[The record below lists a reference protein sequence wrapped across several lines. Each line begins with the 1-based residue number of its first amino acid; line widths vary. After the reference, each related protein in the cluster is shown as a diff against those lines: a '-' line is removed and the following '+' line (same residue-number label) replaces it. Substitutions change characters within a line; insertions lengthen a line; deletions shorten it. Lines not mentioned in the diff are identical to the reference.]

1 MATTTTTDDEP
12 IVPQGVTLRAFDD
25 TKAARKAIYDGTLE
39 ALSKRFPLENRS
51 YRLELSNVRYTG
63 PQDFTLAQQKAA
75 LLGDKPLH
83 TPVSGHFRLFRKSD
97 NALVDEKDE
106 VVMNVPYYTDRGTVI
121 NNGSEYT
128 IANQLR
134 LRPGVYTRVR
144 RSGDVETQFNVK
156 PGTGRGFRL
165 RMEPSTGVVMVNVG
179 HANMPIYPLLRALGV
194 SDKQMVRAWGA
205 DVAHANAAKAD
216 TVAGRAAVDK
226 LYKAFAGYNATAQD
240 LVSKERYLADTLPKF
255 ALDPGVTSRTLGIA
269 AEGITPDVLLR
280 ASSKMF
286 AVNRGEEK
294 ADDRDNPGFAN
305 VFGIDDLYR
314 ERIEKDAGRLSRNI
328 MAKVSRAGSL
338 KPVGRAAFSGWPD
351 ELLHGSGLA
360 MPGDNSNP
368 MALEE
373 QLLRV
378 TRMGEGGIGSADVV
392 TDEARQ
398 VNSGNLNFIDPI
410 SGPEN
415 ERIGVDARLGVHTRK
430 GSDGRLYSLF
440 VNRQG
445 RREYVACDKASDS
458 VVGFPN
464 SDPKAEYVPAMK
476 AGAVR
481 MVPRSEVDYFMPDMA
496 GMFSANINL
505 NPMPTAVQGGR
516 QFYGAKFWGQ
526 YLPAAKGEAPLV
538 DSLMPDGKM
547 TWSEYYGRK
556 LGTLK
561 SPAAGVV
568 SKVTD
573 KGVTVT
579 DASGKKHFVET
590 VVDFPFN
597 GLTGLTYAPTVKV
610 GDKVDDGDMVAA
622 SNFVDRKTGGLA
634 MGVSLKMA
642 WAPYKAY
649 SYEDAVV
656 ISESA
661 AKKLASSRLYGF
673 EADPRDGSELG
684 LAKYMSSF
692 PKRFTKEQYA
702 TLDDNGV
709 VKPGTVLNKGDPIS
723 VAVGPKLLTAEDA
736 NLGKLSKVL
745 RGAFTDKA
753 QTWEHDYP
761 GTVVESGIFRGRA
774 KVNVKAE
781 PPIGIGD
788 KLSGRFALKGVCGRI
803 VPDDKMPRDAVTN
816 EPYDIL
822 MNPLGIPS
830 RVAPGQLIET
840 ALGKLAKAT
849 GQQIRIPQDP
859 PPEGWARWASD
870 RLREA
875 GVSPTADVFDPETG
889 KTLHGIGDGYV
900 YFHAMHHLADKKLSA
915 KGGSGGYTAD
925 LQPAKGGASGAKRTC
940 FAAMQPIRVLHG
952 EETIGHIVDKRIPE
966 YVWTRFNDG
975 RWGYSLVTNW
985 FCRKGKASELLAISV
1000 TGLPGS
1006 DNCSRKR
1013 VVYCDK
1019 TLHVTREHHMFS
1031 PTRGEIL
1038 AGDVRAG
1045 DWLTSYGYV
1054 PTDDQMSL
1062 LIGSMLGDAAICNVH
1077 GGFRKSVDGV
1087 MLPVP
1092 YFSEQHS
1099 HHQYAYV
1106 NWKVRALGALV
1117 SSRKSSVAK
1126 SKSGFG
1132 ARRGDRVAYY
1142 EIHRHDIVES
1152 LKTMFYTGEGG
1163 AVCAKNLS
1171 HVDLDMVG
1179 DVGIVAWFIDDGTVV
1194 EHVKNGV
1201 ATGSPSGSIAT
1212 HGFSRADNERLAS
1225 WLGGRLGAPVRV
1237 RRTHS
1242 HYNGERG
1249 EYWYLGLSA
1258 EACRRLARLVARY
1271 MTPSD
1276 IPPTKKWLIKEVAHL
1291 ASEYVGI
1298 DTAYALGDVPVR
1310 VTDVRPYSDGKHGP
1324 DDEICL
1330 YDLTVADSHK
1340 YCASDCL
1347 VSNSGLD
1354 MNALLAHGAT
1364 ENLKDVVAVRGTKNE
1379 DFWKAVRSGGPLP
1392 QPQVPFVYKKAMNL
1406 LRAGGINVVEG
1417 QRATDIMP
1425 MTDRDT
1431 DRLAGG
1437 RVISN
1442 SRMLDDEMHDI
1453 KGGLFDPYA
1462 TGGSGNQD
1470 RWASIVLPEP
1480 IPNPVMEEP
1489 VRRVLGLT
1497 GKRLQAV
1504 ISGEEQLDGMTGGKA
1519 LQAALGKVDVDAE
1532 IARQRDIVRKA
1543 RGSKRD
1549 DAVKVIGYLTGCKKQ
1564 GIAPMDWMITKVPVI
1579 PPMFRP
1585 VAKLGDTA
1593 LVSDINELYRDVI
1606 ESAGA
1611 FSELRKDV
1619 PDSGL
1624 SEERLN
1630 VYKAVKA
1637 AYGLGDPISPEG
1649 QAKKL
1654 KGAIRQVIGTSPK
1667 TGLWQAKVISKAVDG
1682 VGRAVISPEPNYDMD
1697 QCGIPEETAWKL
1709 YKDYVVRGLSRRGYP
1724 QERAMQLVDERA
1736 KVAKD
1741 LLLEEMGRRP
1751 VILDRAPTW
1760 HKFNFMAFWP
1770 SLVEGNTMRMNPVVE
1785 KAFTADH
1792 DGDQQIGAVRAKF
1805 ADKDAIIKFAK
1816 TASPVYCKNLLN
1828 MIYFSSKRNEG
1839 KTHDEER

>member
-1 MATTTTTDDEP
+1 MATTTTDEEP
-12 IVPQGVTLRAFDD
+12 IVPKGVTLRAFDD
-25 TKAARKAIYDGTLE
+25 TKAARRAIYDGTLE
-39 ALSKRFPLENRS
+39 ALSKRFPIENRN
-51 YRLELSNVRYTG
+51 YRLELSNARYTG

-75 LLGDKPLH
+75 LLGNTALH
-83 TPVSGHFRLFRKSD
+83 TPITGHFKLYRKSD

-121 NNGSEYT
+121 DNGSEYT

-194 SDKQMVRAWGA
+194 SDGQMVKAWGA

-328 MAKVSRAGSL
+328 MMKVSRAGSL

-415 ERIGVDARLGVHTRK
+415 ARIGVDARLGVHTRK

-445 RREYVACDKASDS
+445 RKEYVACDRASDS

-464 SDPKAEYVPAMK
+464 PDPKAEYVPAMK

-481 MVPRSEVDYFMPDMA
+481 MVPRSDVDYFMPDMA

-516 QFYGAKFWGQ
+516 QFYGSKFWGQ

-538 DSLMPDGKM
+538 DSLMPDGKA
-547 TWSEYYGRK
+547 TWSEYYGRR

-561 SPAAGVV
+561 APAAGVV

-579 DASGKKHFVET
+579 DARGKKHFVET

-597 GLTGLTYAPTVKV
+597 GLTGLTYSPTVKV
-610 GDKVDDGDMVAA
+610 GDKVADGDMVAA
-622 SNFVDRKTGGLA
+622 SNFVDPKTGGLA
-634 MGVSLKMA
+634 MGVNLRMA
-642 WAPYKAY
+642 WVPYRAF
-649 SYEDAVV
+649 SYEDAIV

-709 VKPGTVLNKGDPIS
+709 VRPGTVLNKGDPIS

-774 KVNVKAE
+774 KVNVKAA

-788 KLSGRFALKGVCGRI
+788 KMCYDEETEVLTASGWKFFRDVTLGDFVATLDPSSGRFAYLSPELVSKYAHTGRMYRLRTSELDLCVTDNHRMLVQRRGHSGFEFITAKDVFGKRVSYKKDGLWGGVEVPTFTFPAYQVGHRCGLLTRPEVRIPMDTYLMLLGMFLSEGNVRANGPHRSYGIDITQVKKGGCRVAFEALDTAGVEYRYQACSHKIVLNGRHLAQHFGQFGRSHEKYIPDFVFGLSRRQQEILFRWMMWGDGYSKNGVPKAYFTSSRRLADDFQRLCLHVGKAGRVECREAAGARHGMLDGRVIATKHEQYRVQIINSKLTPTVNHGHVHQQHAQSEGYVDYDGFVYCCTMPKWHAIYVRRNGHACWCGNSPRSALKGVVGAI
-803 VPDDKMPRDAVTN
+803 VPDDKMPRDAATN

-830 RVAPGQLIET
+830 RVAPNQLIET
-840 ALGKLAKAT
+840 AMAKLAKAT
-849 GQQIRIPQDP
+849 GQQVRIPQDP

-870 RLREA
+870 RLKEA

-925 LQPAKGGASGAKRTC
+925 LQPAKGGPEGAKR
-940 FAAMQPIRVLHG
+940 AS
-952 EETIGHIVDKRIPE
+952 
-966 YVWTRFNDG
+966 
-975 RWGYSLVTNW
+975 SL
-985 FCRKGKASELLAISV
+985 
-1000 TGLPGS
+1000 
-1006 DNCSRKR
+1006 
-1013 VVYCDK
+1013 
-1019 TLHVTREHHMFS
+1019 
-1031 PTRGEIL
+1031 
-1038 AGDVRAG
+1038 
-1045 DWLTSYGYV
+1045 
-1054 PTDDQMSL
+1054 
-1062 LIGSMLGDAAICNVH
+1062 DA
-1077 GGFRKSVDGV
+1077 
-1087 MLPVP
+1087 
-1092 YFSEQHS
+1092 
-1099 HHQYAYV
+1099 
-1106 NWKVRALGALV
+1106 
-1117 SSRKSSVAK
+1117 
-1126 SKSGFG
+1126 
-1132 ARRGDRVAYY
+1132 
-1142 EIHRHDIVES
+1142 
-1152 LKTMFYTGEGG
+1152 
-1163 AVCAKNLS
+1163 
-1171 HVDLDMVG
+1171 
-1179 DVGIVAWFIDDGTVV
+1179 
-1194 EHVKNGV
+1194 
-1201 ATGSPSGSIAT
+1201 
-1212 HGFSRADNERLAS
+1212 
-1225 WLGGRLGAPVRV
+1225 
-1237 RRTHS
+1237 
-1242 HYNGERG
+1242 
-1249 EYWYLGLSA
+1249 
-1258 EACRRLARLVARY
+1258 
-1271 MTPSD
+1271 
-1276 IPPTKKWLIKEVAHL
+1276 
-1291 ASEYVGI
+1291 
-1298 DTAYALGDVPVR
+1298 
-1310 VTDVRPYSDGKHGP
+1310 
-1324 DDEICL
+1324 
-1330 YDLTVADSHK
+1330 
-1340 YCASDCL
+1340 
-1347 VSNSGLD
+1347 
-1354 MNALLAHGAT
+1354 NALLAHGAT
-1364 ENLKDVVAVRGTKNE
+1364 ENLKDVIAVRGTKNE

-1437 RVISN
+1437 RLITN

-1470 RWASIVLPEP
+1470 RWAAIALPEP

-1504 ISGEEQLDGMTGGKA
+1504 ISGEEQLDGLTGGKA
-1519 LQAALGKVDVDAE
+1519 LQAALGRIDVDAE
-1532 IARQRDIVRKA
+1532 IARQRDIVRTA

-1549 DAVKVIGYLTGCKKQ
+1549 DAVKIIGYLSGCKKQ
-1564 GIAPMDWMITKVPVI
+1564 GLQPKDWMITKVPVI

-1593 LVSDINELYRDVI
+1593 LISDINELYRDVI

-1624 SEERLN
+1624 ADERLN

-1667 TGLWQAKVISKAVDG
+1667 TGLWQSKVISKAVDG

-1709 YKDYVVRGLSRRGYP
+1709 YKDYVVRGLARRGYP

-1736 KVAKD
+1736 EVAKD

-1792 DGDQQIGAVRAKF
+1792 DGDQQIGAIRAKF
-1805 ADKDAIIKFAK
+1805 LEKDEIIKWAK
-1816 TASPVYCKNLLN
+1816 TISPTYCKNLLN
-1828 MIYFSSKRNEG
+1828 MIYFSSKRKKG
-1839 KTHDEER
+1839 KTHDKE

>member
-1 MATTTTTDDEP
+1 MPAEAEVMTAAGWVRWDA
-12 IVPQGVTLRAFDD
+12 VTHD
-25 TKAARKAIYDGTLE
+25 TLFACMVDGRLEYAKADALHVYDFNSDLYCARTGKLEYRYTPNHRVWCRKAHKTAKFGFEYAQDIHTAGIRLLMCGGHQPFVGEYREFFQLPPVSNPGNAFKAIPAIPMRAWAAFMGWYLAEGSTHYVPHKVFSVHIAQQKSACLDRLASVVAAMPFKLYAVYKTVGGRRVQYGFSGSSRQLCEYLRQFGLSYDKYIPEYLLSADVESRKALLE
-39 ALSKRFPLENRS
+39 AL
-51 YRLELSNVRYTG
+51 
-63 PQDFTLAQQKAA
+63 
-75 LLGDKPLH
+75 LLGDGRRKRD
-83 TPVSGHFRLFRKSD
+83 TYTFCTASRRFADTFQRLAFGLGYTTHLRF
-97 NALVDEKDE
+97 EKDE
-106 VVMNVPYYTDRGTVI
+106 R
-121 NNGSEYT
+121 
-128 IANQLR
+128 
-134 LRPGVYTRVR
+134 
-144 RSGDVETQFNVK
+144 
-156 PGTGRGFRL
+156 
-165 RMEPSTGVVMVNVG
+165 
-179 HANMPIYPLLRALGV
+179 
-194 SDKQMVRAWGA
+194 
-205 DVAHANAAKAD
+205 
-216 TVAGRAAVDK
+216 
-226 LYKAFAGYNATAQD
+226 
-240 LVSKERYLADTLPKF
+240 
-255 ALDPGVTSRTLGIA
+255 
-269 AEGITPDVLLR
+269 
-280 ASSKMF
+280 
-286 AVNRGEEK
+286 
-294 ADDRDNPGFAN
+294 
-305 VFGIDDLYR
+305 
-314 ERIEKDAGRLSRNI
+314 
-328 MAKVSRAGSL
+328 
-338 KPVGRAAFSGWPD
+338 
-351 ELLHGSGLA
+351 
-360 MPGDNSNP
+360 
-368 MALEE
+368 
-373 QLLRV
+373 
-378 TRMGEGGIGSADVV
+378 
-392 TDEARQ
+392 
-398 VNSGNLNFIDPI
+398 PI
-410 SGPEN
+410 SNTGGLWGVHLLKSNYHQVVCRPHKN
-415 ERIGVDARLGVHTRK
+415 QHFLRHYTGKVYCATVPGGLMYCRYGAGLGYWTGNSRIGVDARLGVHTRK

-445 RREYVACDKASDS
+445 RKEYVACDKASDS

-464 SDPKAEYVPAMK
+464 PDPKAEYVPAMK

-538 DSLMPDGKM
+538 DSLMPDGKA
-547 TWSEYYGRK
+547 TWGEYYGRK

-561 SPAAGVV
+561 APAAGVV

-579 DASGKKHFVET
+579 DAQGKKHFVET

-597 GLTGLTYAPTVKV
+597 GLTGLTYSPTVKV
-610 GDKVDDGDMVAA
+610 GDKVADGDMVAA
-622 SNFVDRKTGGLA
+622 SNFVDPKTGGLA

-642 WAPYKAY
+642 WAPYRGY
-649 SYEDAVV
+649 SYEDAIVL
-656 ISESA
+656 SESA
-661 AKKLASSRLYGF
+661 AKRLASSRLYGF

-745 RGAFTDKA
+745 RGAFTDRA

-774 KVNVKAE
+774 KVNVKAA

-803 VPDDKMPRDAVTN
+803 VEDDKMPRDAVTN

-870 RLREA
+870 RLKEA

-915 KGGSGGYTAD
+915 KGGAGGYTAD
-925 LQPAKGGASGAKRTC
+925 LQPAKGGPEGAKRTS
-940 FAAMQPIRVLHG
+940 
-952 EETIGHIVDKRIPE
+952 
-966 YVWTRFNDG
+966 
-975 RWGYSLVTNW
+975 SL
-985 FCRKGKASELLAISV
+985 
-1000 TGLPGS
+1000 
-1006 DNCSRKR
+1006 
-1013 VVYCDK
+1013 
-1019 TLHVTREHHMFS
+1019 
-1031 PTRGEIL
+1031 
-1038 AGDVRAG
+1038 DV
-1045 DWLTSYGYV
+1045 
-1054 PTDDQMSL
+1054 
-1062 LIGSMLGDAAICNVH
+1062 
-1077 GGFRKSVDGV
+1077 
-1087 MLPVP
+1087 
-1092 YFSEQHS
+1092 
-1099 HHQYAYV
+1099 
-1106 NWKVRALGALV
+1106 
-1117 SSRKSSVAK
+1117 
-1126 SKSGFG
+1126 
-1132 ARRGDRVAYY
+1132 
-1142 EIHRHDIVES
+1142 
-1152 LKTMFYTGEGG
+1152 
-1163 AVCAKNLS
+1163 
-1171 HVDLDMVG
+1171 
-1179 DVGIVAWFIDDGTVV
+1179 
-1194 EHVKNGV
+1194 
-1201 ATGSPSGSIAT
+1201 
-1212 HGFSRADNERLAS
+1212 
-1225 WLGGRLGAPVRV
+1225 
-1237 RRTHS
+1237 
-1242 HYNGERG
+1242 
-1249 EYWYLGLSA
+1249 
-1258 EACRRLARLVARY
+1258 
-1271 MTPSD
+1271 
-1276 IPPTKKWLIKEVAHL
+1276 
-1291 ASEYVGI
+1291 
-1298 DTAYALGDVPVR
+1298 
-1310 VTDVRPYSDGKHGP
+1310 
-1324 DDEICL
+1324 
-1330 YDLTVADSHK
+1330 
-1340 YCASDCL
+1340 
-1347 VSNSGLD
+1347 
-1354 MNALLAHGAT
+1354 NALLAHGAT

-1417 QRATDIMP
+1417 QRATDIIP

-1437 RVISN
+1437 RLITN

-1470 RWASIVLPEP
+1470 RWAAIALPEP

-1504 ISGEEQLDGMTGGKA
+1504 ISGEEQLDGLTGGKA
-1519 LQAALGKVDVDAE
+1519 LQAALGKIDVDAE
-1532 IARQRDIVRKA
+1532 IARQRDIVRRA

-1549 DAVKVIGYLTGCKKQ
+1549 DAVKVIGYLSGCKKQ
-1564 GIAPMDWMITKVPVI
+1564 GLQPKDWMITKVPVI

-1593 LVSDINELYRDVI
+1593 LISDINELYRDVI

-1624 SEERLN
+1624 TDERLN
-1630 VYKAVKA
+1630 VYRAVKA

-1709 YKDYVVRGLSRRGYP
+1709 YKDYVVRGLARRGYP

-1792 DGDQQIGAVRAKF
+1792 DGDQQIGAIRAKF
-1805 ADKDAIIKFAK
+1805 LEKDEIIKWAK
-1816 TASPVYCKNLLN
+1816 TISPAYCKNLLN
-1828 MIYFSSKRNEG
+1828 MIYFSSKRKKG
-1839 KTHDEER
+1839 KTHDKA

>member
-39 ALSKRFPLENRS
+39 ALSKRFPLENRN

-925 LQPAKGGASGAKRTC
+925 LQPAKGGASGAKR
-940 FAAMQPIRVLHG
+940 A
-952 EETIGHIVDKRIPE
+952 
-966 YVWTRFNDG
+966 
-975 RWGYSLVTNW
+975 
-985 FCRKGKASELLAISV
+985 
-1000 TGLPGS
+1000 
-1006 DNCSRKR
+1006 
-1013 VVYCDK
+1013 
-1019 TLHVTREHHMFS
+1019 
-1031 PTRGEIL
+1031 
-1038 AGDVRAG
+1038 
-1045 DWLTSYGYV
+1045 
-1054 PTDDQMSL
+1054 
-1062 LIGSMLGDAAICNVH
+1062 
-1077 GGFRKSVDGV
+1077 
-1087 MLPVP
+1087 
-1092 YFSEQHS
+1092 
-1099 HHQYAYV
+1099 
-1106 NWKVRALGALV
+1106 
-1117 SSRKSSVAK
+1117 
-1126 SKSGFG
+1126 
-1132 ARRGDRVAYY
+1132 
-1142 EIHRHDIVES
+1142 
-1152 LKTMFYTGEGG
+1152 
-1163 AVCAKNLS
+1163 
-1171 HVDLDMVG
+1171 
-1179 DVGIVAWFIDDGTVV
+1179 
-1194 EHVKNGV
+1194 
-1201 ATGSPSGSIAT
+1201 
-1212 HGFSRADNERLAS
+1212 
-1225 WLGGRLGAPVRV
+1225 
-1237 RRTHS
+1237 
-1242 HYNGERG
+1242 
-1249 EYWYLGLSA
+1249 
-1258 EACRRLARLVARY
+1258 
-1271 MTPSD
+1271 
-1276 IPPTKKWLIKEVAHL
+1276 
-1291 ASEYVGI
+1291 
-1298 DTAYALGDVPVR
+1298 
-1310 VTDVRPYSDGKHGP
+1310 
-1324 DDEICL
+1324 
-1330 YDLTVADSHK
+1330 
-1340 YCASDCL
+1340 
-1347 VSNSGLD
+1347 SGLD

-1839 KTHDEER
+1839 KTHDEAR

>member
-1 MATTTTTDDEP
+1 MATTTTDEEP

-39 ALSKRFPLENRS
+39 ALSKRFPLENKN

-83 TPVSGHFRLFRKSD
+83 TPVSGHFRLYRKSD

-144 RSGDVETQFNVK
+144 RSGDVETQFNVR

-194 SDKQMVRAWGA
+194 SDQQMVKAWGA

-226 LYKAFAGYNATAQD
+226 LYKAFAGYNATEQD

-269 AEGITPDVLLR
+269 ADGITPDVLLR

-328 MAKVSRAGSL
+328 MMKVSRAGSL

-410 SGPEN
+410 QGPEN
-415 ERIGVDARLGVHTRK
+415 ARIGVDARLGVHTRK

-445 RREYVACDKASDS
+445 RKEYVACDKASDS

-464 SDPKAEYVPAMK
+464 PDPKAEYVPAMK

-496 GMFSANINL
+496 GMFSADINL

-538 DSLMPDGKM
+538 DSLMPDGKA

-561 SPAAGVV
+561 APAAGVV

-579 DASGKKHFVET
+579 DARGKKHFVET

-597 GLTGLTYAPTVKV
+597 GLTGLTYSPTVKV
-610 GDKVDDGDMVAA
+610 GDKVADGGMVAA
-622 SNFVDRKTGGLA
+622 SNFVDPKTGGLA

-642 WAPYKAY
+642 WAPYRAY
-649 SYEDAVV
+649 SYEDAIVL
-656 ISESA
+656 SESA

-774 KVNVKAE
+774 KVNVKAA

-803 VPDDKMPRDAVTN
+803 VEDDKMPRDAVTN

-870 RLREA
+870 RLKEA

-915 KGGSGGYTAD
+915 KGGAGGYTAD
-925 LQPAKGGASGAKRTC
+925 LQPAKGGPEGAKR
-940 FAAMQPIRVLHG
+940 A
-952 EETIGHIVDKRIPE
+952 
-966 YVWTRFNDG
+966 
-975 RWGYSLVTNW
+975 
-985 FCRKGKASELLAISV
+985 
-1000 TGLPGS
+1000 
-1006 DNCSRKR
+1006 
-1013 VVYCDK
+1013 
-1019 TLHVTREHHMFS
+1019 
-1031 PTRGEIL
+1031 
-1038 AGDVRAG
+1038 
-1045 DWLTSYGYV
+1045 
-1054 PTDDQMSL
+1054 
-1062 LIGSMLGDAAICNVH
+1062 
-1077 GGFRKSVDGV
+1077 
-1087 MLPVP
+1087 
-1092 YFSEQHS
+1092 
-1099 HHQYAYV
+1099 
-1106 NWKVRALGALV
+1106 
-1117 SSRKSSVAK
+1117 
-1126 SKSGFG
+1126 
-1132 ARRGDRVAYY
+1132 
-1142 EIHRHDIVES
+1142 
-1152 LKTMFYTGEGG
+1152 
-1163 AVCAKNLS
+1163 
-1171 HVDLDMVG
+1171 
-1179 DVGIVAWFIDDGTVV
+1179 
-1194 EHVKNGV
+1194 
-1201 ATGSPSGSIAT
+1201 
-1212 HGFSRADNERLAS
+1212 
-1225 WLGGRLGAPVRV
+1225 
-1237 RRTHS
+1237 
-1242 HYNGERG
+1242 
-1249 EYWYLGLSA
+1249 
-1258 EACRRLARLVARY
+1258 
-1271 MTPSD
+1271 
-1276 IPPTKKWLIKEVAHL
+1276 
-1291 ASEYVGI
+1291 
-1298 DTAYALGDVPVR
+1298 
-1310 VTDVRPYSDGKHGP
+1310 
-1324 DDEICL
+1324 
-1330 YDLTVADSHK
+1330 
-1340 YCASDCL
+1340 
-1347 VSNSGLD
+1347 SGLD
-1354 MNALLAHGAT
+1354 VNALLAHGAT
-1364 ENLKDVVAVRGTKNE
+1364 ENLKDVIAVRGTKNE

-1431 DRLAGG
+1431 DKLAGG
-1437 RVISN
+1437 RLITN

-1470 RWASIVLPEP
+1470 RWAAIALPEP

-1504 ISGEEQLDGMTGGKA
+1504 ISGEEQLDGLTGGKA
-1519 LQAALGKVDVDAE
+1519 LQAALGKIDVDAE
-1532 IARQRDIVRKA
+1532 ITRQRDIVRRA

-1549 DAVKVIGYLTGCKKQ
+1549 DAVKVIGYLSGCKKQ
-1564 GIAPMDWMITKVPVI
+1564 GLKPKDWMITKVPVI

-1593 LVSDINELYRDVI
+1593 LISDINELYRDVI

-1624 SEERLN
+1624 TDERLN
-1630 VYKAVKA
+1630 VYKAVTA

-1709 YKDYVVRGLSRRGYP
+1709 YKDYVVRGLARRGYP

-1736 KVAKD
+1736 KAAKD
-1741 LLLEEMGRRP
+1741 LLLEEMGHRP

-1792 DGDQQIGAVRAKF
+1792 DGDAQIGAIRAKF
-1805 ADKDAIIKFAK
+1805 LEKDEIINWAK
-1816 TASPVYCKNLLN
+1816 TISPAYCKNLLN
-1828 MIYFSSKRNEG
+1828 MIYFSSKRKKG
-1839 KTHDEER
+1839 KTHDKE